1 MHSPL
6 CLGSE
11 ALSFP
16 GDPAAAA
23 YSVHMEL
30 EGALQAGGCGR
41 KGVPILH
48 HKGVSF
54 TKRRPCPHSAEVEAV
69 GSACSS
75 SLSCSLSGVN
85 GVPGSPK
92 RRAECKAHT
101 TPTLIQVVFPAW
113 ESSKREAAWCAGRPR
128 SPAPSPPQCG

>member
-1 MHSPL
+1 MLGGAGSQAERLVVRSPSEKGMHSPL

-16 GDPAAAA
+16 GDAAAAA
-23 YSVHMEL
+23 YSVRMEL

-85 GVPGSPK
+85 GV
-92 RRAECKAHT
+92 
-101 TPTLIQVVFPAW
+101 L
-113 ESSKREAAWCAGRPR
+113 REGLSAKHPPHPR
-128 SPAPSPPQCG
+128 